1 MIHEKLRIL
10 STDQINLI
18 HNATLRTFEEVG
30 LQVMHAAGRK
40 MWVDWGARE
49 DVATGRIHIP
59 AHLVEKALKSVPSQI
74 LCGARDEKNEL
85 LIGDGKVYGRN
96 GGGPGQVTDMITGE
110 VRNATQA
117 DAADY
122 ARLVD
127 GLANTHIAAPVYEQ
141 ESIPE
146 TRDLHTLAWM
156 FKNTSKHINI
166 RLLKP
171 SSLPYFIRMAEIVA
185 GGKQALK
192 QKPVITLLESPIAPL
207 KHPDVLI
214 DSILTCGEYGIP
226 LEICSMPI
234 AGATGPITLAGS
246 LLMSNVEMMG
256 AVVFGQLAYPGMP
269 MIITPRIMVMD
280 MASGF
285 ALTGSMENSLLVTA
299 GSQLAKEAYHMP
311 VNMHGPYTDSPLND
325 CQAGIENTYFS
336 LMPAMAGA
344 DILTGAGHLQGG
356 LVVNFAQLVIDDE
369 LVGIV
374 NRAMQGM
381 EVNEE
386 TLGFEAV
393 QASIETNNLLMHP
406 HTLRHLRSDRYRTK
420 LMTRSARA
428 TWEAEGSKSM
438 SDRAIEKVQSLLAKH
453 QPKPLDETVQ
463 KGIDELLLEA
473 DRKLITNP

>member
-10 STDQINLI
+10 STEQITKI
-18 HNATLRTFEEVG
+18 HNATLRTFEDVG
-30 LQVMHAAGRK
+30 LSVMHEVGRK

-49 DVATGRIHIP
+49 DTKTGRIHIP
-59 AHLVEKALKSVPSQI
+59 ANLIEKALKTVPSQI
-74 LCGARDEKNEL
+74 VCGAREEKNEL
-85 LIGDGKVYGRN
+85 IIGDGKVYGRN
-96 GGGPGQVTDMITGE
+96 GGGPGQVTDMETGE
-110 VRNATQA
+110 LRNAMQS
-117 DAADY
+117 DSADY

-127 GLANTHIAAPVYEQ
+127 GLPNTHIAAPVYEQ
-141 ESIPE
+141 ESAPE
-146 TRDLHTLAWM
+146 TRDLYTLAWM

-171 SSLPYFIRMAEIVA
+171 TSLPYFIRMAEIVA
-185 GGKQALK
+185 GDKQTLK

-246 LLMSNVEMMG
+246 LLMSNVEMLA

-269 MIITPRIMVMD
+269 MIFAPRIMVMD

-285 ALTGSMENSLLVTA
+285 ALTGSMENALLVTA
-299 GSQLAKEAYHMP
+299 GSQLAKEAYNMP

-369 LVGIV
+369 IVGIV
-374 NRAMQGM
+374 NRGMQGM
-381 EVNEE
+381 EVDEE
-386 TLGFEAV
+386 TLGYEAI
-393 QASIETNNLLMHP
+393 QASIETDNLLMHP
-406 HTLRHLRSDRYRTK
+406 HTMRHLRSDRYRTK

-428 TWEAEGSKSM
+428 IWEAEGSKSM
-438 SDRAIEKVQSLLAKH
+438 RDRAIDKVKSLLANH
-453 QPKPLDETVQ
+453 NPKPIEESVQ
-463 KGIDELLLEA
+463 KGIDELLAEA
-473 DRKLITNP
+473 DRKLITNQ